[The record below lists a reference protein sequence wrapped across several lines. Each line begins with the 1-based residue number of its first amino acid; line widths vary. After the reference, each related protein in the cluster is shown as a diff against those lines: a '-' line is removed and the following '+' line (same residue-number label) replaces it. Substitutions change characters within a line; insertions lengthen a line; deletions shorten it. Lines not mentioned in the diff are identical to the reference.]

1 MRIRRVEVREG
12 LIPRIYVYV
21 DRLPDREEL
30 VYELLE
36 WEGTHFLVAEKDG
49 YVSYFCHSPDPEH
62 NDGGFGGSVF
72 EVRVKGRG
80 VVRYV
85 GPWSSRAGVINRV
98 LLEHGRRLQV
108 VDVCYVVEGYRVA
121 AAISLS
127 RLREAFRRLNVPY
140 RLERRVV
147 RGWEVVYV
155 PVRAGAVG
163 VEIRVG
169 GRVIEV
175 PGYDSWILEE
185 RCPLCGGRPV
195 VLSYYSDENGCLV
208 EFACPR
214 CGIA

>member
-1 MRIRRVEVREG
+1 MRIKRVEVREG

-62 NDGGFGGSVF
+62 DDGGFGGSVF

-108 VDVCYVVEGYRVA
+108 VDVCYIVEGWGVGVA
-121 AAISLS
+121 GAISVEK
-127 RLREAFRRLNVPY
+127 LREAFRRLSVPY
-140 RLERRVV
+140 ELVRRGEGLEVT
-147 RGWEVVYV
+147 YV
-155 PVRAGAVG
+155 PVRKSKQVG
-163 VEIRVG
+163 YRALKREKRIRKII
-169 GRVIEV
+169 R
-175 PGYDSWILEE
+175 
-185 RCPLCGGRPV
+185 
-195 VLSYYSDENGCLV
+195 
-208 EFACPR
+208 
-214 CGIA
+214 